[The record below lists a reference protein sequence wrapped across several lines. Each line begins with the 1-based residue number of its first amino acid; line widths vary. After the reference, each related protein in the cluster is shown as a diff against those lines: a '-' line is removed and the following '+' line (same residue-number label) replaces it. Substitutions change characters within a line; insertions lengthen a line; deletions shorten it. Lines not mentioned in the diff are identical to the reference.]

1 MAEITEFTQYGYGD
15 LRVFRDYSIGISVG
29 TYHLRKFMKKNV
41 IVYNTNMSPTEYIM
55 KAYGKPR
62 GRVHAPQTL
71 FVSSE
76 ARLSRDALRIAGY
89 KITYNRDN
97 ADTVILT
104 DRYLDGSYPYGL
116 SNYYNYQIL
125 VKDNAGVVYMFKVD
139 ASLIDQGPGY
149 IAPEVTEKCI
159 EKIRKYFSDC
169 VEILDYNNSLNSYY
183 MYFMRDLPEYR
194 DIILNKMDK
203 PCAFEG
209 DVNIDTD
216 VKINVDTLQIWKGC
230 KPHVVEKQILQS
242 NWQDYPFTLS
252 VFIYYYQRELAGS
265 TNANMKMIID
275 SINYSGSNPTNSY
288 SGIITPKDWD
298 MTQRF
303 MYSLMQVPEEGGWIT
318 ANNYDN
324 CFFARD
330 LCKMRVATK
339 PVKLATPMMLEQIK
353 MTIKD

>member
-1 MAEITEFTQYGYGD
+1 MAEITEFTQYGYGN

-29 TYHLRKFMKKNV
+29 TYYLRKQMKKNV
-41 IVYNTNMSPTEYIM
+41 IVYNTNISPTEYIM
-55 KAYGKPR
+55 RAYGKPR

-76 ARLSRDALRIAGY
+76 ARLSRDALRISGY

-104 DRYLDGSYPYGL
+104 DRYLDGSWPYGP
-116 SNYYNYQIL
+116 SNYYDYQIL
-125 VKDNAGVVYMFKVD
+125 VKDNAGVVYMLKVD
-139 ASLIDQGPGY
+139 ASLIDQGAGC

-159 EKIRKYFSDC
+159 EKIKEHFNYD
-169 VEILDYNNSLNSYY
+169 VEILHYNNSLSSFY

-194 DIILNKMDK
+194 DIILNKMNK
-203 PCAFEG
+203 HCAFEG
-209 DVNIDTD
+209 DVSIDTD

-242 NWQDYPFTLS
+242 DWQDYPFTLS
-252 VFIYYYQRELAGS
+252 VFIYHYQGGLADS

-275 SINYSGSNPTNSY
+275 SINYPFSNPTKSY
-288 SGIITPKDWD
+288 KGIITPKDWD

-318 ANNYDN
+318 ANNYEN
-324 CFFARD
+324 CPLATH

-339 PVKLATPMMLEQIK
+339 PVKLTTPMMLEQIK
-353 MTIKD
+353 TTIKD